1 MDTISALL
9 HIILHLDQFIS
20 TYINILGD
28 WTYLLLFA
36 VIFCETG
43 LVITP
48 FLPGD
53 SLLFAI
59 GLTGAATTLNIHIVA
74 PILVL
79 AAVCGDSCNYFLG
92 RMIGKRIFKDDARI
106 LKTAHLEKAENFFN
120 KYGAAAIILAR
131 FTPIVRT
138 FMPFSAGMARMHYPK
153 FVTMGIIGAF
163 IWVYSIIYLAFLFSD
178 NDFVRKYFGVFII
191 LIIIVSLIPAL
202 ISILKWAYLNSKLD
216 RIINLLKRK

>member
-1 MDTISALL
+1 METITALL
-9 HIILHLDQFIS
+9 NIVLHLDQFIS

-28 WTYLLLFA
+28 WTYLLLFV

-59 GLTGAATTLNIHIVA
+59 GLTGAATTLNIHLLA
-74 PILVL
+74 PILVA

-106 LKTAHLEKAENFFN
+106 LKTAHLEKAHDFFD
-120 KYGAAAIILAR
+120 KYGPIAIILAR
-131 FTPIVRT
+131 FTPVIRT
-138 FMPFSAGMARMHYPK
+138 FMPFTAGMARMTYPK
-153 FVTMGIIGAF
+153 FVIMGIIGAI
-163 IWVYSIIYLAFLFSD
+163 IWVYSIVYLAFFFS
-178 NDFVRKYFGVFII
+178 NNAFVKRYFGVFII
-191 LIIIVSLIPAL
+191 LIVVISLIPPTISFIKAL
-202 ISILKWAYLNSKLD
+202 KTKLFD
-216 RIINLLKRK
+216 RPKL

>member
-9 HIILHLDQFIS
+9 NIVLHLDQFIS

-28 WTYLLLFA
+28 WTYLLLFL

-59 GLTGAATTLNIHIVA
+59 GLTGAATTLNVHLVA
-74 PILVL
+74 PILVA

-92 RMIGKRIFKDDARI
+92 RMIGKRIFKDNAKI
-106 LKTAHLEKAENFFN
+106 LKTAHLLKAQEFFN
-120 KYGAAAIILAR
+120 KYGSAAIILAR
-131 FTPIVRT
+131 FTPLVRT
-138 FMPFSAGMARMHYPK
+138 FMPFTAGMARMRYTK
-153 FVTMGIIGAF
+153 FVAMGIIGAF
-163 IWVYSIIYLAFLFSD
+163 IWVYSIVYLAFFFS
-178 NDFVRKYFGVFII
+178 NNAFVKKYFGLFII
-191 LIIIVSLIPAL
+191 LIVVVSLILPT
-202 ISILKWAYLNSKLD
+202 ISFIKAFKNKLLD
-216 RIINLLKRK
+216 R

>member
-9 HIILHLDQFIS
+9 NVVLHLNEFIS

-28 WTYLLLFA
+28 WTYLLFFL

-59 GLTGAATTLNIHIVA
+59 GLTGAAATLNVHLVA
-74 PILVL
+74 PILVA

-92 RMIGKRIFKDDARI
+92 RIIGKRIFKEDAKI
-106 LKTAHLEKAENFFN
+106 LKTAHLLKAQEFFN
-120 KYGAAAIILAR
+120 KYGPTAIILAR
-131 FTPIVRT
+131 FTPLVRT
-138 FMPFSAGMARMHYPK
+138 FMPFTAGMARMKYTK
-153 FVTMGIIGAF
+153 FVAMGIIGAF
-163 IWVYSIIYLAFLFSD
+163 IWVYSIVYLAFFFS
-178 NDFVRKYFGVFII
+178 NNAFVKKYFGLFII
-191 LIIIVSLIPAL
+191 LIVVVSLIPPT
-202 ISILKWAYLNSKLD
+202 ISFIKAFKNKLLD
-216 RIINLLKRK
+216 R

>member
-9 HIILHLDQFIS
+9 HIVLHLDQFIS

-28 WTYLLLFA
+28 WTYLLLFV

-53 SLLFAI
+53 SLLFAL
-59 GLTGAATTLNIHIVA
+59 GLTGAATTLNVHLVA

-92 RMIGKRIFKDDARI
+92 RIIGKRIFKDDAKI
-106 LKTAHLEKAENFFN
+106 LKTAHLEKAEHFFN
-120 KYGAAAIILAR
+120 KYGPLAIILAR

-138 FMPFSAGMARMHYPK
+138 FMPFTAGMARMKYSK
-153 FVTMGIIGAF
+153 FVIMGIIGAF
-163 IWVYSIIYLAFLFSD
+163 IWVYLIIYIAFFFS
-178 NDFVRKYFGVFII
+178 NNAFVKKYFGLFII
-191 LIIIVSLIPAL
+191 LIIIVSLIPPTISFIKAL
-202 ISILKWAYLNSKLD
+202 KNKLLNKNSSPF
-216 RIINLLKRK
+216 

>member
-1 MDTISALL
+1 MDTITALL

-28 WTYLLLFA
+28 WTYLLLFV

-53 SLLFAI
+53 SLLFAL
-59 GLTGAATTLNIHIVA
+59 GLTGAATTLNIHLVA

-92 RMIGKRIFKDDARI
+92 RIVGKRIFKDDAKI
-106 LKTAHLEKAENFFN
+106 LKTAHLEKAQEFFN
-120 KYGAAAIILAR
+120 KYGPLAIILAR

-138 FMPFSAGMARMHYPK
+138 FMPFTAGMARMKYSK
-153 FVTMGIIGAF
+153 FVIMGIIGAF
-163 IWVYSIIYLAFLFSD
+163 IWVYLIIYIAFFFS
-178 NDFVRKYFGVFII
+178 NNAFVKKYFGLFII
-191 LIIIVSLIPAL
+191 LIIVISLIPPTISFIKAL
-202 ISILKWAYLNSKLD
+202 KNKLLNKNSSSF
-216 RIINLLKRK
+216 

>member
-1 MDTISALL
+1 MDTIVALM
-9 HIILHLDQFIS
+9 HIILHLDQFLS

-28 WTYLLLFA
+28 WTYLLLFV

-53 SLLFAI
+53 SLLFAL
-59 GLTGAATTLNIHIVA
+59 GLTGAATTLNIHLVA

-79 AAVCGDSCNYFLG
+79 AAICGDSCNYFLG
-92 RMIGKRIFKDDARI
+92 RIIGKRIFKDDARI
-106 LKTAHLEKAENFFN
+106 LKTAHLLKAQELFD

-138 FMPFSAGMARMHYPK
+138 FMPFTAGMVRMRYPK
-153 FVTMGIIGAF
+153 FVIIGIIGAF
-163 IWVYSIIYLAFLFSD
+163 IWVYSIVYLAFFFSN
-178 NDFVRKYFGVFII
+178 NDFVKKYFGVFII
-191 LIIIVSLIPAL
+191 LIIVVSLVPAT
-202 ISILKWAYLNSKLD
+202 ISSIKALKNKLTSKNSSL
-216 RIINLLKRK
+216 